1 MNSHHNQSNSYKGQ
15 HLIRA
20 GLQVQRFSPWQHTG
34 THGAGGT
41 ESSASPSE
49 GRPALQY
56 QGWEM
61 LFMVNGSVDLILL
74 GYRYHLLLITNY
86 DLSLAMYSMMAV
98 VQTLKREKL
107 VLKAYT
113 TLPDLF
119 FFNSW

>member
-1 MNSHHNQSNSYKGQ
+1 
-15 HLIRA
+15 
-20 GLQVQRFSPWQHTG
+20 
-34 THGAGGT
+34 
-41 ESSASPSE
+41 
-49 GRPALQY
+49 
-56 QGWEM
+56 M

>member
-1 MNSHHNQSNSYKGQ
+1 
-15 HLIRA
+15 
-20 GLQVQRFSPWQHTG
+20 
-34 THGAGGT
+34 
-41 ESSASPSE
+41 
-49 GRPALQY
+49 
-56 QGWEM
+56 
-61 LFMVNGSVDLILL
+61 MVNGSVDLILL